1 MTWRER
7 GHFLEMKFI
16 LKMAWRDSRASR
28 RRLALFSLSIVL
40 GIAALTGIGSMGEN
54 LRRTVELQTKSL
66 LGSDLAIT
74 ARKPFDEEAM
84 SYFRGVGGEVATE
97 VAFATQLNFTKGA
110 GERKLVQLVAM
121 AGGFPFYGDL
131 VTTPAGA
138 WAQLADGKSVL
149 LEETLLVQFGV
160 QVGDE
165 VRLGAGSFKVAG
177 ALKKIPGD
185 VAVIALFSPRVFIA
199 PLGMEATGLMKKDGF
214 ARHRV
219 HFKLLPG
226 VDGDALAQ
234 AMKARFQGS
243 RFQFDTVEERKRQ
256 LGTTLKD
263 IYAFLSLVG
272 FVALFLG
279 AVGVAS
285 AVHVYIKQKVATVAV
300 LRCLGASGRT
310 GFAIY
315 LVQGIGLGVVGSVVG
330 AALGVAV
337 QFVLP
342 VVMKDFLPFEVE
354 LFISWVSLAKGSA
367 AGLVICVLFT
377 LLPLLTVRRVSPL
390 VALRSALGETARMD
404 PLTPVVYAAITAAV
418 LGFAILQTGHWQTG
432 LGFTGMM
439 ALGFGLLGGMAKLVS
454 WAAKKFVPRK
464 PLSYVVRQGLA
475 NLHRPNNRT
484 VLLLLSLGLG
494 TFLMIN
500 LVLVRATILDKIMGV
515 GAGARPNLMFFDVQ
529 DDQFLKLEKILK
541 ANGTP
546 ITVSAPIV
554 TMKIESLKGRPVA
567 ELLKD
572 ETKVATRS
580 TGAGPAGKGGKGGG
594 GFQIRFGSAGKGD
607 QAARDGGRIPAWT
620 LTREYRSSY
629 RAKIDETEKISAGE
643 WIGRAKAGEPRVPV
657 SVEEGLAKDL
667 QLALGDEIVFD
678 VQGVPMRTY
687 VASFRTVEWQR
698 MQPSFFVLFPEGVL
712 EPAPKT
718 YAAALRA
725 ATPADAARAQAAVA
739 RELPG
744 ISAIDL
750 ALILQT
756 FDSIFAKVAF
766 VITFMAG
773 FTVVTGIVV
782 LVGAILTGRF
792 QRIRETVLLRTLG
805 ATRRQ
810 LTQIQLVEYAVLG
823 ALATVTGG
831 ALAIMGNALLAKYV
845 FKTSVSLP
853 LPALLASMGAAVAVT
868 VITGLLANRGVADHP
883 PLEVLRNET

>member
-1 MTWRER
+1 MN
-7 GHFLEMKFI
+7 LNFI

-40 GIAALTGIGSMGEN
+40 GIAALTGIGSLGEN
-54 LRRTVELQTKSL
+54 LRSTVELQTKAL
-66 LGSDLAIT
+66 LGSDLAVT
-74 ARKPFDEEAM
+74 TRKAFDEAAM
-84 SYFRGVGGEVATE
+84 TYFRGVGGEIATE
-97 VAFATQLNFTKGA
+97 VALTTQLNFEKRA
-110 GERKLVQLVAM
+110 GERKLVQVLAM
-121 AGGFPFYGDL
+121 EGRFPFYGDV
-131 VTTPAGA
+131 VTVPANA
-138 WAQLADGKSVL
+138 MAQLADGKSAV
-149 LEETLLVQFGV
+149 LEETLFVQYGV

-165 VRLGAGSFKVAG
+165 VRIGAASLRVAG
-177 ALKKIPGD
+177 MLKKIPGD
-185 VAVIALFSPRVFIA
+185 VAVIALFSPRVFVSNA
-199 PLGMEATGLMKKDGF
+199 ALDATGLLKKDGF
-214 ARHRV
+214 TRHRV
-219 HFKLLPG
+219 HFKLPVG
-226 VDGDALAQ
+226 ADAEAIAK
-234 AMKARFQGS
+234 AMRENFKGA

-263 IYAFLSLVG
+263 IYSFLGLVG

-315 LVQGIGLGVVGSVVG
+315 LVQGIGLGVLGSVVG

-354 LFISWVSLAKGSA
+354 LFISWASLAKG
-367 AGLVICVLFT
+367 AGAGMVICVLFT

-390 VALRSALGETARMD
+390 VALRSAFGETTRMD
-404 PLTPVVYAAITAAV
+404 PLTPVVYVAIAAAV
-418 LGFAILQTGHWQTG
+418 LGFAILQTGYWKTG
-432 LGFTGMM
+432 VGFTVMM
-439 ALGFGLLGGMAKLVS
+439 AVGFGLLGGVAKLVA

-464 PLSYVVRQGLA
+464 PLAYVVRQGLA

-529 DDQFLKLEKILK
+529 DDQFAKLEKILK
-541 ANGTP
+541 DNGTP

-554 TMKIESLKGRPVA
+554 TMKISSIKGTPVA

-572 ETKVATRS
+572 ETKVLVRS
-580 TGAGPAGKGGKGGG
+580 GRDGPGGKGGASPM
-594 GFQIRFGSAGKGD
+594 RFGGNNAT
-607 QAARDGGRIPAWT
+607 QQARDSGRIPSWT

-629 RAKIDETEKISAGE
+629 RGTLDETEKVVAGE
-643 WIGRAKAGEPRVPV
+643 WIGRVKAGEPRVPI
-657 SVEEGLAKDL
+657 SVEEGLSKDL
-667 QLALGDEIVFD
+667 QLALGDEVVFD

-698 MQPSFFVLFPEGVL
+698 MQPNFFVLFPEGVL

-718 YAAALRA
+718 YAAALRV
-725 ATPADAARAQAAVA
+725 ATPADAARAQQVVA

-810 LTQIQLVEYAVLG
+810 LMQIQMVEYTVLG
-823 ALATVTGG
+823 VLATITGG
-831 ALAIMGNALLAKYV
+831 VLAIAANALLAKYV

-853 LPALLASMGAAVAVT
+853 VGALLGSMVAAVVVT
-868 VITGLLANRGVADHP
+868 LITGLLANRGVADHP
-883 PLEVLRNET
+883 PLEILRNET

>member
-1 MTWRER
+1 MN
-7 GHFLEMKFI
+7 FI

-66 LGSDLAIT
+66 LGSDLAVT

-84 SYFRGVGGEVATE
+84 AYFRGVGGEVATE

-121 AGGFPFYGDL
+121 AGGFPFYGEL

-138 WAQLADGKSVL
+138 LAQLADGQSAL

-165 VRLGAGSFKVAG
+165 VRLGAGTFKVAG

-185 VAVIALFSPRVFIA
+185 AAVIALFSPRVFISPA
-199 PLGMEATGLMKKDGF
+199 AMEATGLLKKDGF

-219 HFKLLPG
+219 HLKLRPG
-226 VDGDALAQ
+226 VDGDALART
-234 AMKARFQGS
+234 MKERFQGA

-263 IYAFLSLVG
+263 IYSFLSLVG

-354 LFISWVSLAKGSA
+354 LFIAWASLAKGAA

-404 PLTPVVYAAITAAV
+404 PLTPVVYVAITAAV

-439 ALGFGLLGGMAKLVS
+439 ALGFGLLGGLAKLVA

-464 PLSYVVRQGLA
+464 PLTYVVRQGLA

-500 LVLVRATILDKIMGV
+500 LVLVRATILDKILGV

-529 DDQFLKLEKILK
+529 DDQFPQLEKILK
-541 ANGTP
+541 DNGTP
-546 ITVSAPIV
+546 ISVSAPIV
-554 TMKIESLKGRPVA
+554 TMKIASIRAQPVA
-567 ELLKD
+567 ELLQD
-572 ETKVATRS
+572 ETKVLTRA
-580 TGAGPAGKGGKGGG
+580 GAAKEAKGGKGGG
-594 GFQIRFGSAGKGD
+594 LAARFGGGANAS
-607 QAARDGGRIPAWT
+607 QQARDSGRIPSWT

-629 RAKIDETEKISAGE
+629 RGTLDETEKISAGE

-698 MQPSFFVLFPEGVL
+698 MQPNFFVLFPEGVL

-718 YAAALRA
+718 FAAAVRV

-792 QRIRETVLLRTLG
+792 QRIKETVLLRTLG

-823 ALATVTGG
+823 VLATVTGG
-831 ALAIMGNALLAKYV
+831 VLAIAGNALLAHYV

-853 LPALLASMGAAVAVT
+853 VPALLASMAAAVAVT

>member
-1 MTWRER
+1 MN
-7 GHFLEMKFI
+7 FI

-40 GIAALTGIGSMGEN
+40 GIAALTGIGSLGDN
-54 LRRTVELQTKSL
+54 LRRTVEQQTKTL
-66 LGSDLAIT
+66 LGSDLAVT
-74 ARKPFDEEAM
+74 SRKPFDDAAM
-84 SYFRGVGGEVATE
+84 QYFHGVGGELSTE
-97 VAFATQLNFTKGA
+97 VALTSQLYFVKRPGD
-110 GERKLVQLVAM
+110 RKLVQVVAM
-121 AGGFPFYGDL
+121 EGNFPFYGSA
-131 VTTPAGA
+131 VTTPADA
-138 WAQLADGKSVL
+138 MARLADNHSIV
-149 LEETLLVQFGV
+149 LEETLLVQYGV
-160 QVGDE
+160 EVGDE
-165 VRLGAGSFKVAG
+165 VRLGASTFKVAG

-185 VAVIALFSPRVFIA
+185 SAIVALFSPRVYLSPA
-199 PLGMEATGLMKKDGF
+199 ALAATGLLKKDGF

-219 HFKLLPG
+219 HFKLPPAA
-226 VDGDALAQ
+226 DADALAK
-234 AMKARFQGS
+234 AMKEKFKGTRFS
-243 RFQFDTVEERKRQ
+243 FDTVEERKRQ

-263 IYAFLSLVG
+263 VYSFLSLVG

-285 AVHVYIKQKVATVAV
+285 AIHVYIKQKITTVAV

-315 LVQGIGLGVVGSVVG
+315 LVQGLGLGLLGSVLG

-342 VVMKDFLPFEVE
+342 VVLKDFLPFEVQ
-354 LFISWVSLAKGSA
+354 LFISWASLAKGAA
-367 AGLVICVLFT
+367 AGLVICLLFT
-377 LLPLLTVRRVSPL
+377 LLPLLAVRRVSPL
-390 VALRSALGETARMD
+390 VALRSALGENPGLD
-404 PLTPVVYAAITAAV
+404 PLLPVIYVAIAAAV

-432 LGFTGMM
+432 LGFTLMM
-439 ALGFGLLGGMAKLVS
+439 ALGFGLLGGMAKLVA

-464 PLSYVVRQGLA
+464 PLAYVVRQGLA

-494 TFLMIN
+494 TFLMLS
-500 LVLVRATILDKIMGV
+500 LVLVRATLLDKIMGV

-529 DDQFLKLEKILK
+529 DDQFPKLEKILRD
-541 ANGTP
+541 NGTP
-546 ITVSAPIV
+546 VLVSAPIV
-554 TMKIESLKGRPVA
+554 TMKIDSLKGRPVA

-572 ETKVATRS
+572 EDKVLTRPDDGTRS
-580 TGAGPAGKGGKGGG
+580 GPGEWQAQGGSGTRESGK
-594 GFQIRFGSAGKGD
+594 
-607 QAARDGGRIPAWT
+607 IPAWT

-629 RAKIDETEKISAGE
+629 RAQPDATEKISAGE
-643 WIGRAKAGEPRVPV
+643 WIGRAKPGEVRVPI

-667 QLALGDEIVFD
+667 QVGLGDEVVFD
-678 VQGVPMRTY
+678 VQGVPLRTY
-687 VASFRTVEWQR
+687 VASLRTVEWQR
-698 MQPSFFVLFPEGVL
+698 MQPNFFILFPEGVL

-718 YAAALRA
+718 FAVAVRA
-725 ATPADAARAQAAVA
+725 PTPADAARAQQVVA

-756 FDSIFAKVAF
+756 FDGIFSKVAF

-773 FTVVTGIVV
+773 FTIATGVVV
-782 LVGAILTGRF
+782 LAGAILSGRF

-823 ALATVTGG
+823 VLATLTGG
-831 ALAIMGNALLAKYV
+831 ALAVLGNALLAKFI
-845 FKTSVSLP
+845 FKTPMVLP
-853 LPALLASMGAAVAVT
+853 GLALLGAMGAAVAVT
-868 VITGLLANRGVADHP
+868 LITGLLANRGIVDHP
-883 PLEVLRNET
+883 PLEVLRQET

>member
-1 MTWRER
+1 MN
-7 GHFLEMKFI
+7 FI

-66 LGSDLAIT
+66 LGSDLAVT

-84 SYFRGVGGEVATE
+84 KYFRGVGGEVATE

-121 AGGFPFYGDL
+121 SGGFPFYGEL

-138 WAQLADGKSVL
+138 LAQLADGQSAL

-165 VRLGAGSFKVAG
+165 VRLGAGTFKVAG

-185 VAVIALFSPRVFIA
+185 AAVIALFSPRVFISPA
-199 PLGMEATGLMKKDGF
+199 AMEATGLLKKDGF

-219 HFKLLPG
+219 HLKLRPG
-226 VDGDALAQ
+226 VDGDALART
-234 AMKARFQGS
+234 MKERFQGA

-263 IYAFLSLVG
+263 IYSFLSLVG

-315 LVQGIGLGVVGSVVG
+315 LVQGIGLGVVGSAVG

-354 LFISWVSLAKGSA
+354 LFIAWASLAKGAA

-390 VALRSALGETARMD
+390 VALRSALGETARLD
-404 PLTPVVYAAITAAV
+404 PLTPVVYVAITAAV

-439 ALGFGLLGGMAKLVS
+439 ALGFGLLGGLAKLVS

-464 PLSYVVRQGLA
+464 PLTYVVRQGLA

-529 DDQFLKLEKILK
+529 DDQYPQLEKILK
-541 ANGTP
+541 DTGTP

-554 TMKIESLKGRPVA
+554 TMKIASIRGQPVA
-567 ELLKD
+567 ELLQD
-572 ETKVATRS
+572 ETKVLTRA
-580 TGAGPAGKGGKGGG
+580 GAAKEAKGGKGGG
-594 GFQIRFGSAGKGD
+594 LAARFGGGANAS
-607 QAARDGGRIPAWT
+607 QPARDSGRIPSWT

-629 RAKIDETEKISAGE
+629 RGKIDETEKISAGQ

-698 MQPSFFVLFPEGVL
+698 MQPNFFVLFPEGVL

-718 YAAALRA
+718 FAAAVRA

-792 QRIRETVLLRTLG
+792 QRIKETVLLRTLG

-823 ALATVTGG
+823 VLATVTGG
-831 ALAIMGNALLAKYV
+831 VLAIAGNALLAHYV

-853 LPALLASMGAAVAVT
+853 VPALLASMAAAVAVT

>member
-1 MTWRER
+1 MN
-7 GHFLEMKFI
+7 FI

-66 LGSDLAIT
+66 LGSDLAVT

-84 SYFRGVGGEVATE
+84 KYFRGVGGEVATE

-121 AGGFPFYGDL
+121 TGGFPFFGEL

-138 WAQLADGKSVL
+138 LAQLADGQSAL

-165 VRLGAGSFKVAG
+165 VRLGAGTFKVAG

-185 VAVIALFSPRVFIA
+185 AAVIALFSPRVFISPA
-199 PLGMEATGLMKKDGF
+199 AMEATGLLKKDGF

-219 HFKLLPG
+219 HLKLLPG
-226 VDGDALAQ
+226 VDGDALART
-234 AMKARFQGS
+234 MKERFQGA

-263 IYAFLSLVG
+263 IYSFLSLVG

-315 LVQGIGLGVVGSVVG
+315 LVQGIGLGVVGSAVG

-354 LFISWVSLAKGSA
+354 LFIAWASLAKGAA

-404 PLTPVVYAAITAAV
+404 PLTPVVYVAITAAV

-439 ALGFGLLGGMAKLVS
+439 ALGFGLLGGLAKLVA

-464 PLSYVVRQGLA
+464 PLTYVVRQGLA

-529 DDQFLKLEKILK
+529 DDQFPKLEKILK
-541 ANGTP
+541 DTGTP
-546 ITVSAPIV
+546 ISVSAPIV
-554 TMKIESLKGRPVA
+554 TMKIASIRGQPVA
-567 ELLKD
+567 ELLQD
-572 ETKVATRS
+572 ETKVLTRA
-580 TGAGPAGKGGKGGG
+580 GAAKEAKGGKGGG
-594 GFQIRFGSAGKGD
+594 LAARFGGGANAS
-607 QAARDGGRIPAWT
+607 QQARDSGRIPSWT

-629 RAKIDETEKISAGE
+629 RGKIDETEKISAGE

-698 MQPSFFVLFPEGVL
+698 MQPNFFVLFPEGVL

-718 YAAALRA
+718 FAAAVRA

-756 FDSIFAKVAF
+756 FDGIFAKVAF

-773 FTVVTGIVV
+773 FTVVTGLVV

-792 QRIRETVLLRTLG
+792 QRIKETVLLRTLG

-823 ALATVTGG
+823 VLATVTGG
-831 ALAIMGNALLAKYV
+831 VLAIAGNALLAHYV

-853 LPALLASMGAAVAVT
+853 VPALLASMAAAVAVT

>member
-1 MTWRER
+1 MN
-7 GHFLEMKFI
+7 FI

-40 GIAALTGIGSMGEN
+40 GIAALTGIGSLGDN

-66 LGSDLAIT
+66 LGSDLAVT
-74 ARKPFDEEAM
+74 SRKPFDEAAM
-84 SYFRGVGGEVATE
+84 KYFRSVGGELSTE
-97 VAFATQLNFTKGA
+97 VALTTQLNFTKGA
-110 GERKLVQLVAM
+110 GERKLVQVLAM
-121 AGGFPFYGDL
+121 DGKFPFYGDA
-131 VTTPAGA
+131 VTAPAGA
-138 WAQLADGKSVL
+138 LARLADDQSAV
-149 LEETLLVQFGV
+149 LEETLFVQFGV

-165 VRLGAGSFKVAG
+165 VRLGASTLKVVG
-177 ALKKIPGD
+177 MLKKIPGD
-185 VAVIALFSPRVFIA
+185 AAIVALFSPRVYVSPA
-199 PLGMEATGLMKKDGF
+199 ALARTGLLKKDGF
-214 ARHRV
+214 SRHRV
-219 HFKLLPG
+219 HFKLP
-226 VDGDALAQ
+226 VATDAEALAKG
-234 AMKARFQGS
+234 MKEKFKGARY
-243 RFQFDTVEERKRQ
+243 QFDTVEERKRQ

-263 IYAFLSLVG
+263 IYSFLSLVG

-285 AVHVYIKQKVATVAV
+285 AIHVYIRQKITTVAV

-315 LVQGIGLGVVGSVVG
+315 LVQGIGLGLLGSVVG

-337 QFVLP
+337 QFILP
-342 VVMKDFLPFEVE
+342 VVLKDFLPFEVE
-354 LFISWVSLAKGSA
+354 LFISWASLAKGA
-367 AGLVICVLFT
+367 TAGLVICVLFT

-390 VALRSALGETARMD
+390 VALRSALGENTRMD
-404 PLTPVVYAAITAAV
+404 PLVPVVYVAIAAAV

-439 ALGFGLLGGMAKLVS
+439 ALGFGLLGGMAKLVT
-454 WAAKKFVPRK
+454 WAAKKFTPRHT
-464 PLSYVVRQGLA
+464 LTYVVRQGLA

-500 LVLVRATILDKIMGV
+500 LVLVRATILGKIMGV

-529 DDQFLKLEKILK
+529 EDQFPKLEKILRK
-541 ANGTP
+541 NGTP
-546 ITVSAPIV
+546 ILVSAPIV
-554 TMKIESLKGRPVA
+554 TMKLESLRGRPVA

-572 ETKVATRS
+572 ETKVMARPEGS
-580 TGAGPAGKGGKGGG
+580 TPGAPGGPGGVRRAR
-594 GFQIRFGSAGKGD
+594 QTA
-607 QAARDGGRIPAWT
+607 QEARDSGRIPAWT

-629 RAKIDETEKISAGE
+629 RAQPDETEKISAGE
-643 WIGRAKAGEPRVPV
+643 WIGRAKPGEARVPV

-678 VQGVPMRTY
+678 VQGVPMKTY
-687 VASFRTVEWQR
+687 VASLRTVEWQR
-698 MQPSFFVLFPEGVL
+698 MQPNFFILFPEGVL

-718 YAAALRA
+718 FAAGARA
-725 ATPADAARAQAAVA
+725 APPADAARAQQAVA
-739 RELPG
+739 RSLPG

-756 FDSIFAKVAF
+756 FDSIFSKVAF
-766 VITFMAG
+766 VVTFMAG

-782 LVGAILTGRF
+782 LAGAVLTGRY

-810 LTQIQLVEYAVLG
+810 LRQIQLVEYAVLG
-823 ALATVTGG
+823 VLATLTGG
-831 ALAIMGNALLAKYV
+831 ILAVIGNALLAKFV
-845 FKTSVSLP
+845 FKTAVALP
-853 LPALLASMGAAVAVT
+853 VPALLGSMATAVAVT
-868 VITGLLANRGVADHP
+868 LVTGLLADRGVADHP
-883 PLEVLRNET
+883 PLEVLRQET

>member
-1 MTWRER
+1 MN
-7 GHFLEMKFI
+7 FI

-66 LGSDLAIT
+66 LGSDLAVT

-84 SYFRGVGGEVATE
+84 TYFRGVGGEVATE

-121 AGGFPFYGDL
+121 AGGFPFYGEL

-138 WAQLADGKSVL
+138 LAQLADGQSAL

-165 VRLGAGSFKVAG
+165 VRLGAGTFKVAG

-185 VAVIALFSPRVFIA
+185 AAVIALFSPRVFISPA
-199 PLGMEATGLMKKDGF
+199 AMEATGLLKKDGF

-219 HFKLLPG
+219 HLKLRPG
-226 VDGDALAQ
+226 VDGDALART
-234 AMKARFQGS
+234 MKERFQGA

-263 IYAFLSLVG
+263 IYSFLSLVG

-354 LFISWVSLAKGSA
+354 LFIAWASLAKGAA

-404 PLTPVVYAAITAAV
+404 PLTPVVYVAITAAV

-439 ALGFGLLGGMAKLVS
+439 ALGFGLLGGLAKLVA

-464 PLSYVVRQGLA
+464 PLTYVVRQGLA

-500 LVLVRATILDKIMGV
+500 LVLVRATILDKILGV

-529 DDQFLKLEKILK
+529 DDQFPQLEKILK
-541 ANGTP
+541 DNGTP
-546 ITVSAPIV
+546 ISVSAPIV
-554 TMKIESLKGRPVA
+554 TMKIASIRAQPVA
-567 ELLKD
+567 ELLQD
-572 ETKVATRS
+572 ETKVLTRA
-580 TGAGPAGKGGKGGG
+580 GAAKEAKGGKGGG
-594 GFQIRFGSAGKGD
+594 LAARFGGGANAS
-607 QAARDGGRIPAWT
+607 QQARDSGRIPSWT

-629 RAKIDETEKISAGE
+629 RGTLDETEKISAGE
-643 WIGRAKAGEPRVPV
+643 WIGRAKAGEPRVPI

-698 MQPSFFVLFPEGVL
+698 MQPNFFVLFPEGVL

-718 YAAALRA
+718 FAAAVRV

-773 FTVVTGIVV
+773 FTVVTGSVV

-792 QRIRETVLLRTLG
+792 QRIKETVLLRTLG

-823 ALATVTGG
+823 VLATVTGG
-831 ALAIMGNALLAKYV
+831 VLAIAGNALLAHYV

-853 LPALLASMGAAVAVT
+853 VPALLASMAAAVAVT

>member
-1 MTWRER
+1 MN
-7 GHFLEMKFI
+7 FI

-40 GIAALTGIGSMGEN
+40 GIAALTGIGSLGDN

-66 LGSDLAIT
+66 LGSDLAVT
-74 ARKPFDEEAM
+74 SRKPFDEAAM
-84 SYFRGVGGEVATE
+84 KYFRSVGGELSTE
-97 VAFATQLNFTKGA
+97 VALTTQLNFTKGA
-110 GERKLVQLVAM
+110 GERKLVQVLAM
-121 AGGFPFYGDL
+121 DGKFPFYGDA
-131 VTTPAGA
+131 VTAPAGA
-138 WAQLADGKSVL
+138 LARLADDQSAV
-149 LEETLLVQFGV
+149 LEETLFVQFGV

-165 VRLGAGSFKVAG
+165 VRLGASTLKVVG
-177 ALKKIPGD
+177 MLKKIPGD
-185 VAVIALFSPRVFIA
+185 AAIVALFSPRVYVSPA
-199 PLGMEATGLMKKDGF
+199 ALARTGLLKKDGF
-214 ARHRV
+214 SRHRV
-219 HFKLLPG
+219 HFKLP
-226 VDGDALAQ
+226 VATDAEALAKG
-234 AMKARFQGS
+234 MKEKFKGARY
-243 RFQFDTVEERKRQ
+243 QFDTVEERKRQ

-263 IYAFLSLVG
+263 IYSFLSLVG

-285 AVHVYIKQKVATVAV
+285 AIHVYIRQKITTVAV

-315 LVQGIGLGVVGSVVG
+315 LVQGIGLGLLGSVVG

-337 QFVLP
+337 QFILP
-342 VVMKDFLPFEVE
+342 VVLKDFLPFEVE
-354 LFISWVSLAKGSA
+354 LFISWASLAKGA
-367 AGLVICVLFT
+367 TAGLVICVLFT

-390 VALRSALGETARMD
+390 VALRSALGENTRMD
-404 PLTPVVYAAITAAV
+404 PLVPVVYVAIAAAV

-439 ALGFGLLGGMAKLVS
+439 ALGFGLLGGMAKLVT
-454 WAAKKFVPRK
+454 WAAKKFTPRHT
-464 PLSYVVRQGLA
+464 LTYVVRQGLA

-500 LVLVRATILDKIMGV
+500 LVLVRATILGKIMGV

-529 DDQFLKLEKILK
+529 EDQFPKLEKILRK
-541 ANGTP
+541 NGTP
-546 ITVSAPIV
+546 ILVSAPIV
-554 TMKIESLKGRPVA
+554 TMKLESLRGRPVA

-572 ETKVATRS
+572 ETKVMARPEGS
-580 TGAGPAGKGGKGGG
+580 TPGAPGGPGGVRRAR
-594 GFQIRFGSAGKGD
+594 QTA
-607 QAARDGGRIPAWT
+607 QEARDSGRIPAWT

-629 RAKIDETEKISAGE
+629 RAQPDETEKISAGE
-643 WIGRAKAGEPRVPV
+643 WIGRAKPGEARVPV

-678 VQGVPMRTY
+678 VQGVPMKTY
-687 VASFRTVEWQR
+687 VASLRTVEWQR
-698 MQPSFFVLFPEGVL
+698 MQPNFFILFPEGVL

-718 YAAALRA
+718 FAAAARA
-725 ATPADAARAQAAVA
+725 ATPADAARAQQAVA
-739 RELPG
+739 RSLPG

-756 FDSIFAKVAF
+756 FDSIFSKVAF
-766 VITFMAG
+766 VVTFMAG

-782 LVGAILTGRF
+782 LAGAVLTGRY

-810 LTQIQLVEYAVLG
+810 LRQIQLVEYAVLG
-823 ALATVTGG
+823 VLATLTGG
-831 ALAIMGNALLAKYV
+831 ILAVIGNALLAKFV
-845 FKTSVSLP
+845 FKTAVALP
-853 LPALLASMGAAVAVT
+853 VPALLGSMATAVAVT
-868 VITGLLANRGVADHP
+868 LVTGLLADRGVADHP
-883 PLEVLRNET
+883 PLEVLRQET

>member
-1 MTWRER
+1 MN
-7 GHFLEMKFI
+7 FI

-40 GIAALTGIGSMGEN
+40 GIAALTGIGSLGDN

-66 LGSDLAIT
+66 LGSDLAVT
-74 ARKPFDEEAM
+74 SRKPFDEAAM
-84 SYFRGVGGEVATE
+84 KYFRSVGGELSTE
-97 VAFATQLNFTKGA
+97 VALTTQLNFTKGA
-110 GERKLVQLVAM
+110 GERKLVQVLAM
-121 AGGFPFYGDL
+121 DGKFPFYGDA
-131 VTTPAGA
+131 VTAPAGA
-138 WAQLADGKSVL
+138 LARLADDQSAV
-149 LEETLLVQFGV
+149 LEETLFVQFGV

-165 VRLGAGSFKVAG
+165 VRLGASTLKVVG
-177 ALKKIPGD
+177 MLKKIPGD
-185 VAVIALFSPRVFIA
+185 AAIVALFSPRVYVSPA
-199 PLGMEATGLMKKDGF
+199 ALARTGLLKKDGF
-214 ARHRV
+214 SRHRV
-219 HFKLLPG
+219 HFKLP
-226 VDGDALAQ
+226 VATDAEALAKG
-234 AMKARFQGS
+234 MKEKFKGARY
-243 RFQFDTVEERKRQ
+243 QFDTVEERKRQ

-263 IYAFLSLVG
+263 IYSFLSLVG

-285 AVHVYIKQKVATVAV
+285 AIHVYIRQKITTVAV

-315 LVQGIGLGVVGSVVG
+315 LVQGIGLGLLGSVVG

-337 QFVLP
+337 QFILP
-342 VVMKDFLPFEVE
+342 VVLKDFLPFEVE
-354 LFISWVSLAKGSA
+354 LFISWASLAKGA
-367 AGLVICVLFT
+367 TAGLVICVLFT

-390 VALRSALGETARMD
+390 VALRSALGENTRMD
-404 PLTPVVYAAITAAV
+404 PLVPVVYVAIAAAV

-439 ALGFGLLGGMAKLVS
+439 ALGFGLLGGMAKLVT
-454 WAAKKFVPRK
+454 WAAKKFTPRHT
-464 PLSYVVRQGLA
+464 LTYVVRQGLA

-500 LVLVRATILDKIMGV
+500 LVLVRATILGKIMGV

-529 DDQFLKLEKILK
+529 EDQFPKLEKILRE
-541 ANGTP
+541 NGTP
-546 ITVSAPIV
+546 ILVSAPIV
-554 TMKIESLKGRPVA
+554 TMKLESLRGRPVA

-572 ETKVATRS
+572 ETKVMARPEGS
-580 TGAGPAGKGGKGGG
+580 TPGAPGGPGGVRRAR
-594 GFQIRFGSAGKGD
+594 QTA
-607 QAARDGGRIPAWT
+607 QEARDSGRIPAWT

-629 RAKIDETEKISAGE
+629 RAQPDETEKISAGE
-643 WIGRAKAGEPRVPV
+643 WIGRAKPGEARVPV

-678 VQGVPMRTY
+678 VQGVPMKTY
-687 VASFRTVEWQR
+687 VASLRTVEWQR
-698 MQPSFFVLFPEGVL
+698 MQPNFFILFPEGVL

-718 YAAALRA
+718 FAAAARA
-725 ATPADAARAQAAVA
+725 ATPADAARAQQAVA
-739 RELPG
+739 RSLPG

-756 FDSIFAKVAF
+756 FDSIFSKVAF
-766 VITFMAG
+766 VVTFMAG

-782 LVGAILTGRF
+782 LAGAVLTGRY

-810 LTQIQLVEYAVLG
+810 LRQIQLVEYAVLG
-823 ALATVTGG
+823 VLATLTGG
-831 ALAIMGNALLAKYV
+831 ILAVIGNALLAKFV
-845 FKTSVSLP
+845 FKTAVALP
-853 LPALLASMGAAVAVT
+853 VPALLGSMATAVAVT
-868 VITGLLANRGVADHP
+868 LVTGLLADRGVADHP
-883 PLEVLRNET
+883 PLEVLRQET

>member
-1 MTWRER
+1 MN
-7 GHFLEMKFI
+7 FI

-66 LGSDLAIT
+66 LGSDLAVT

-84 SYFRGVGGEVATE
+84 KYFRGVGGEVATE

-121 AGGFPFYGDL
+121 TGGFPFYGEL

-138 WAQLADGKSVL
+138 LAQLADGQSAL

-165 VRLGAGSFKVAG
+165 VRLGAGTFKVAG

-185 VAVIALFSPRVFIA
+185 AAVIALFSPRVFISPA
-199 PLGMEATGLMKKDGF
+199 AMEATGLLKKDGF

-219 HFKLLPG
+219 HLKLLPG
-226 VDGDALAQ
+226 VDGDALART
-234 AMKARFQGS
+234 MKERFQGA

-263 IYAFLSLVG
+263 IYSFLSLVG

-315 LVQGIGLGVVGSVVG
+315 LVQGIGLGVVGSAVG

-354 LFISWVSLAKGSA
+354 LFIAWASLAKGAA

-404 PLTPVVYAAITAAV
+404 PLTPVVYVAITAAV

-439 ALGFGLLGGMAKLVS
+439 ALGFGLLGGLAKLVA

-464 PLSYVVRQGLA
+464 PLTYVVRQGLA

-529 DDQFLKLEKILK
+529 DDQFPKLEKILK
-541 ANGTP
+541 DTGTP

-554 TMKIESLKGRPVA
+554 TMKIASIRGQPVA
-567 ELLKD
+567 ELLQD
-572 ETKVATRS
+572 ETKVLTRA
-580 TGAGPAGKGGKGGG
+580 GAAKEAKGGKGGG
-594 GFQIRFGSAGKGD
+594 LAARFGGGANAS
-607 QAARDGGRIPAWT
+607 QQARDSGRIPSWT

-629 RAKIDETEKISAGE
+629 RGKIDETEKISAGE

-698 MQPSFFVLFPEGVL
+698 MQPNFFVLFPEGVL

-718 YAAALRA
+718 FAAAVRA

-756 FDSIFAKVAF
+756 FDGIFAKVAF

-773 FTVVTGIVV
+773 FTVVTGLVV

-792 QRIRETVLLRTLG
+792 QRIKETVLLRTLG

-823 ALATVTGG
+823 VLATVTGG
-831 ALAIMGNALLAKYV
+831 VLAIAGNALLAHYV

-853 LPALLASMGAAVAVT
+853 VPALLASMAAAVAVT